1 MGEMVSILLTIAKFF
16 ILTTLVIMVIALL
29 STIFLLIRYER
40 TYIQDIMIHHINDY
54 SKFQLHEYIAEY
66 EKRVGDINEYDRM
79 KYHACKRMLK
89 EKYGEKVWII

>member
-1 MGEMVSILLTIAKFF
+1 MGEIVPILLTIAKFF
-16 ILTTLVIMVIALL
+16 ILIMLATMIFALF

-40 TYIQDIMIHHINDY
+40 SYIQDIMIHHINDY

-89 EKYGEKVWII
+89 EKYGEKV